1 MGTAF
6 SASRETYEKLLRYYV
21 RQIPNIEWTSGMVTD
36 LQCAEGDL
44 SIAEGVKVRLC
55 DGEQGDKGEQF
66 IPASLVIGKSLC
78 G

>member
-1 MGTAF
+1 
-6 SASRETYEKLLRYYV
+6 
-21 RQIPNIEWTSGMVTD
+21 MVTD